1 MPPKKS
7 MKSRVRKGRKNYGR
21 KKRSQVVVNRALQP
35 LAQRYITKHKYSES
49 YTLQLTNSYTQVMN
63 LNSLFDPNRTG
74 VGHQPY
80 GYDQLSA
87 LYNRYRVISCKYVI
101 NAYSGTNA
109 IRYGCIASN
118 DVPPINSMS
127 ELVENP
133 RAQFRVQFP
142 GGSSTRITGNV
153 YLPSLMGRTKAEYM
167 ADDRYQSPV
176 GSSPAELALL
186 TIIGADITDASTN
199 VLCTVTMEYTVEWFD
214 IIPLEQS

>member
-1 MPPKKS
+1 
-7 MKSRVRKGRKNYGR
+7 
-21 KKRSQVVVNRALQP
+21 
-35 LAQRYITKHKYSES
+35 
-49 YTLQLTNSYTQVMN
+49 MN

-133 RAQFRVQFP
+133 RVQFRVQFP